1 MFDPVEFGRDWAG
14 MMMQSVR
21 DIALTIDEV
30 DRRQARLDAVGVT
43 VSKCMAAGRAAV
55 LADGGSIAEADE
67 WAAAARRSFDATVK
81 EAREMLAAPLAN
93 PEA

>member
-21 DIALTIDEV
+21 DIALTIDDVE
-30 DRRQARLDAVGVT
+30 RRRARLDVVGAK
-43 VSKCMAAGRAAV
+43 VSKCMAAGHAAI
-55 LADGGSIAEADE
+55 LADGGSSAEADE
-67 WAAAARRSFDATVK
+67 WAAAAQRSFDATVK
-81 EAREMLAAPLAN
+81 EAREMLATPLAN